1 MGINEENVIISEKES
16 NITVKECYH
25 SCPLFG
31 ISSDGMECMHPVFE
45 SGSPWDRM
53 IITQNNSRGRVPD
66 KCPLRKSAIKIVKN
80 IKLEI

>member
-1 MGINEENVIISEKES
+1 MEINERNTVISEKES
-16 NITVKECYH
+16 NFTVKECYH

-31 ISSDGMECMHPVFE
+31 IPSDGMECTHPVFE

-53 IITQNNSRGRVPD
+53 IITQDNSRGRVPD
-66 KCPLRKSAIKIVKN
+66 ECPLRKSAIKIIEN